1 MDEIFSLHPF
11 KRPDSGICDRGCI
24 LSAIFRK
31 PGSCLWDFAGAKS
44 LFCSDHIGVFVPCIL
59 DLSLSAGRSAF
70 LSGLCYNDALL
81 SGAVGNFIDRIF
93 RNYVVDFFYFE
104 LINFPIFNVAD
115 IYVTCGAALFFIVF
129 ILYTKKKM

>member
-1 MDEIFSLHPF
+1 MQGQKVFFVLITLVFLFLVFWIYHCLPA
-11 KRPDSGICDRGCI
+11 DRRFYPVYVTMM
-24 LSAIFRK
+24 L
-31 PGSCLWDFAGAKS
+31 
-44 LFCSDHIGVFVPCIL
+44 
-59 DLSLSAGRSAF
+59 
-70 LSGLCYNDALL
+70 LL

-129 ILYTKKKM
+129 IFVYKEEDVNEMGRLLFPWKKKDKNGK

>member
-1 MDEIFSLHPF
+1 MQGQKVFFVLITLVFLFLVFWIYHCLPA
-11 KRPDSGICDRGCI
+11 DRRFYPVYVTMM
-24 LSAIFRK
+24 L
-31 PGSCLWDFAGAKS
+31 
-44 LFCSDHIGVFVPCIL
+44 
-59 DLSLSAGRSAF
+59 
-70 LSGLCYNDALL
+70 LL

-129 ILYTKKKM
+129 LALTGWVDSPIVFIFVYKEEDVNEMGRLLFPWKKKDKNGK